1 MESMLKICTVTGER
15 MGGRNTDEGQEGGE
29 IPSLGLWETVNAE
42 QWQTFW
48 YQWPRWLWNETEM
61 GGWVGGGVRDD
72 SPCWARAKKDWPCFS
87 FFLKWYSSQV
97 SCKLLGLSNLEEV
110 APRELSYFS
119 RSDYKLDLGLV
130 VLKGKHGICHHNPL
144 SNAVQMTCRKPF
156 FTSRGKMTRD
166 SFKPLR
172 VTQSQTPGIALFFHL
187 RRGCFQNG
195 KSLRLEEDSLEATP
209 ETAKYPEPNGRYK
222 ANEEGNMF

>member
-1 MESMLKICTVTGER
+1 MKVRREEKSPVWDCGKQWTQSS
-15 MGGRNTDEGQEGGE
+15 GRLSGINGLDDCEMKQRWGAGGE
-29 IPSLGLWETVNAE
+29 G
-42 QWQTFW
+42 
-48 YQWPRWLWNETEM
+48 
-61 GGWVGGGVRDD
+61 RDD
-72 SPCWARAKKDWPCFS
+72 SPCWAREKKDWPCFS

-209 ETAKYPEPNGRYK
+209 ETAKYPAPNGCYK